1 MFDFISGWLNYTVY
15 RLNNSLFFAG
25 IVMLMLNIGA
35 RYIELKLDPSTE
47 NFLKTA
53 LTKEVLVFS
62 VAWMGTRDLV
72 LALVLTAVFVVLAD
86 YGLNANSR
94 YCIMPERYRAMAESV
109 AMSTGPG
116 PSAIGGPPTATG
128 GGGGPPSGGAAIGG
142 ASKAGHGPGNI
153 VTDKE
158 ISDAMDVLE
167 RAKRQRE
174 TMKHNTYLTA
184 FRSAKF

>member
-1 MFDFISGWLNYTVY
+1 MFEFIAGWFNYAVY

-25 IVMLMLNIGA
+25 IIMLMLNIGA

-72 LALVLTAVFVVLAD
+72 LALILTAVFVVLAD

-94 YCIMPERYRAMAESV
+94 YCIMPQKYRAMAESV
-109 AMSTGPG
+109 SMSAGGAMGTGTSTVT
-116 PSAIGGPPTATG
+116 PT
-128 GGGGPPSGGAAIGG
+128 GAAIGG

-174 TMKHNTYLTA
+174 TMKHNKYLTA

>member
-1 MFDFISGWLNYTVY
+1 MFEFITGWFNYTVY

-25 IVMLMLNIGA
+25 IIMLMLNIGA

-62 VAWMGTRDLV
+62 VAWMGTRDLI

-86 YGLNANSR
+86 YGLNANSQ
-94 YCIMPERYRAMAESV
+94 YCIMPQKYRTMSESL
-109 AMSTGPG
+109 SLNSDSFHNSGT
-116 PSAIGGPPTATG
+116 GGPPRS
-128 GGGGPPSGGAAIGG
+128 GPAAIGG

-167 RAKRQRE
+167 RAKKQRDA
-174 TMKHNTYLTA
+174 MKHNRYLTA